1 MAPTKDL
8 EMGDIE
14 RYSIIKEERYNPIKD
29 IWKVISYPVL
39 GALSDNAKNKL
50 EKIVGKDWFNA
61 MDATVANMLVN
72 LPAYPIMAR
81 MLTYQFTGNK
91 DYAFLAFM
99 GGFVAM
105 FIEGFSRL
113 SMRGNAGS
121 LLGKIASLPFEGK
134 EKPKQCL

>member
-29 IWKVISYPVL
+29 IWKIVSYPIF
-39 GALSDNAKNKL
+39 GGFSHNFKNKL
-50 EKIVGKDWFNA
+50 EREVGKDWFDA
-61 MDATVANMLVN
+61 MDATVANLFVSI
-72 LPAYPIMAR
+72 PTYPIMAR

-121 LLGKIASLPFEGK
+121 LLGKIASIPFEGK
-134 EKPKQCL
+134 EKPKQDL